1 MTAGPPPGVC
11 GPETDVVCAW
21 VFDAT
26 DGNTVLAALADWLIG
41 RPLAVLAAFVVGWV
55 LRWMI
60 RRLVRRAVNRVL
72 AQAPMVAG
80 APSVEERR
88 ATRAH
93 AVSTAVSGALSAL
106 VWVTVLVAVCGILG
120 LDLGPVIASAGLA
133 GIALAFGAQSLIK
146 DLLGGV
152 LILLEDHFGI
162 GDEVDLG
169 EAVGVVESI
178 SLRQTVLRD
187 LDGTVWHVPNGEI
200 ERVGNYS
207 QLWSAA
213 LIDVA
218 VAHGT
223 DVAEARTVLRE
234 IATTVSAT
242 GPFADEVLEPPEVL
256 GVEALT
262 AEGIVL
268 RLRVKTLAGCQFRLQ
283 RALLEAIDGAFAERG
298 VALASPR
305 LTVAMH
311 RIDRAH
317 EVRTS

>member
-1 MTAGPPPGVC
+1 MTGPAPGVC

-21 VFDAT
+21 VYEQSGGSA
-26 DGNTVLAALADWLIG
+26 VLAGAADWVIG
-41 RPLAVLAAFVVGWV
+41 RPLAILGAIVAGWL
-55 LRWMI
+55 LRRVI
-60 RRLVRRAVNRVL
+60 RVLVRRAVDRVV
-72 AQAPMVAG
+72 AQAPSGGG
-80 APSVEERR
+80 AVEERG
-88 ATRAH
+88 ATRAR
-93 AVSTAVSGALSAL
+93 AVSSAVSGALAAL
-106 VWVTVLVAVCGILG
+106 VWVTVAITVCGILG

-200 ERVGNYS
+200 ERVGNHS

-213 LIDVA
+213 LLDVA

-223 DVAEARTVLRE
+223 DLARARSVLHEVATR
-234 IATTVSAT
+234 VS
-242 GPFADEVLEPPEVL
+242 GSMPFADEVLDPPEVL
-256 GVEALT
+256 GVQELRAD
-262 AEGIVL
+262 GVVL
-268 RLRVKTLAGCQFRLQ
+268 RLRVRTLAGCQFDLQ
-283 RALLEAIDGAFAERG
+283 RALLEAIDGAFAEHG
-298 VALASPR
+298 VELSTPR
-305 LTVAMH
+305 L
-311 RIDRAH
+311 D
-317 EVRTS
+317 VRLAT